1 MEIKEYFLQKDIDID
16 NVRKSYYFM
25 QENIMTREEVAKV
38 ELDKAY
44 ERLLKIQ
51 ARKAKAIK
59 RSKFEHG
66 RQSNPKFKL
75 QSSQSK
81 FDKSRFKEICEGLR

>member
-44 ERLLKIQ
+44 ERLFKIQ
-51 ARKAKAIK
+51 ARKAKDAK
-59 RSKFEHG
+59 RSKF
-66 RQSNPKFKL
+66 
-75 QSSQSK
+75 
-81 FDKSRFKEICEGLR
+81 

>member
-44 ERLLKIQ
+44 ERL
-51 ARKAKAIK
+51 
-59 RSKFEHG
+59 
-66 RQSNPKFKL
+66 FKNL
-75 QSSQSK
+75 GQKSQGCK
-81 FDKSRFKEICEGLR
+81 KE